1 MRRLRTVL
9 LVLAGAF
16 TLTVSASAI
25 VGIPEIDKANADI
38 RLSAKPAFT
47 VTRCAGE
54 DGISYLTYLGGWS
67 GTEADVTPGST
78 DYTLSGAITVRNVV
92 WTINTQTQRGVLT
105 GSAVLLP
112 PPGAGTAKTY
122 AGTLTLITA
131 AHPQCRRLGLG
142 PRVAN
147 SEDLYQWHGRRRQ
160 PAREHRTHD
169 LQHLHRRRRIRRL
182 GVDVQHPE
190 LRRHHREP
198 DLLTDAVCGKP
209 IGEPHCRLR
218 CGNGAM
224 SGLDDLSSH
233 SVPRHSRLPIGA
245 QNDPRR
251 RRLPSSVSRP
261 PGQSW

>member
-92 WTINTQTQRGVLT
+92 WTITPRH
-105 GSAVLLP
+105 SAAFSLAAPFYCRRPVPARQDLGDP
-112 PPGAGTAKTY
+112 
-122 AGTLTLITA
+122 TLITQRIPNVDVSA
-131 AHPQCRRLGLG
+131 SARGWLTARTYTNGTADGGSLL
-142 PRVAN
+142 AN
-147 SEDLYQWHGRRRQ
+147 IELTISNTFTAIGGSE
-160 PAREHRTHD
+160 T
-169 LQHLHRRRRIRRL
+169 RRRRSTPRATPSPPRT
-182 GVDVQHPE
+182 GPAD
-190 LRRHHREP
+190 
-198 DLLTDAVCGKP
+198 DAVCGKP

-218 CGNGAM
+218 CGNECNVRTG
-224 SGLDDLSSH
+224 
-233 SVPRHSRLPIGA
+233 
-245 QNDPRR
+245 
-251 RRLPSSVSRP
+251 
-261 PGQSW
+261 